1 MCRRELTGCAI
12 ANVDA
17 VFARDLSFGQPII
30 SSFGVSNST
39 VTANHYLI
47 DDDVGAFG
55 VPTLG
60 SFVIPETQANRVSFA
75 C

>member
-1 MCRRELTGCAI
+1 MCGREFTGCAI
-12 ANVDA
+12 AIVDA

-47 DDDVGAFG
+47 DDVGAFG

-60 SFVIPETQANRVSFA
+60 SFVIPETQDNRVSFA